1 MKPIITTPLSGKARI
16 FYLFLF
22 SFVGLFVSVGIME
35 FFSIIFTF
43 NDPLDSWYIRL
54 NMFLQSLLMFFFPAY
69 VVAGMGGAH
78 PSSFLRLQ
86 KSDKLFFAIGFAVLI
101 FVMSMPMVSFLTRLN
116 EQMQLPESLK
126 SIEQW
131 MRQTEDQAAAAT
143 EILLSGKNVGVLMV
157 NLLLIGVFAAVA
169 EECFFRG
176 VLQQSCVEIVKNKHA
191 AVWITAF
198 IFSVMHLQFY
208 GFLPRLVLGVLL
220 GYLFLYGR
228 SLWIPIAAHFFNNAF
243 TLLVIFFFGE
253 TDFMRQI
260 ENRPLTLGFGC
271 FAAIS
276 LMVTLFLFRFYKK
289 RMENV

>member
-1 MKPIITTPLSGKARI
+1 MV
-16 FYLFLF
+16 Y
-22 SFVGLFVSVGIME
+22 SFEYVFAE
-35 FFSIIFTF
+35 F
-43 NDPLDSWYIRL
+43 
-54 NMFLQSLLMFFFPAY
+54 A
-69 VVAGMGGAH
+69 
-78 PSSFLRLQ
+78 
-86 KSDKLFFAIGFAVLI
+86 
-101 FVMSMPMVSFLTRLN
+101 MPMVSFLTRLN